1 MRYKIKPKFFTK
13 LFFSYR
19 YSPLSLL
26 MWKMRERK
34 TPSQPWLLCVLCSVW
49 QCSHSWQSF
58 DKSIDEKAQKA
69 QCYVVVDTRALHCTV
84 HSYTRASTSLTFFF
98 FFFNFKVTFSPEIKF
113 LVPTTSFWKCYNNLR
128 KLLFRRKIKDYMD
141 LWRETRIRLPKCC
154 RLGVYSNESNMKGI
168 MAMSTEKWYSMMV
181 YCIQGERFVKVWGI

>member
-34 TPSQPWLLCVLCSVW
+34 TPSHGYCVYC
-49 QCSHSWQSF
+49 
-58 DKSIDEKAQKA
+58 A
-69 QCYVVVDTRALHCTV
+69 QCDSVHILGKALTKALMKKHRKHNVMWLWTLVHCTAL
-84 HSYTRASTSLTFFF
+84 YTRTLVQVPLLRFFF
-98 FFFNFKVTFSPEIKF
+98 FFLNFKVTFSPEIKF

-154 RLGVYSNESNMKGI
+154 RLGVYSNESNIKGI

>member
-1 MRYKIKPKFFTK
+1 MHEEGQLIVLLLARLVTVSHHYRFQCEKRVKEKHEAMAVVCTVLSVTVFTFLAK
-13 LFFSYR
+13 LWQKHW
-19 YSPLSLL
+19 
-26 MWKMRERK
+26 WKSTESTM
-34 TPSQPWLLCVLCSVW
+34 LCGCG
-49 QCSHSWQSF
+49 HS
-58 DKSIDEKAQKA
+58 
-69 QCYVVVDTRALHCTV
+69 CTALHCTLV
-84 HSYTRASTSLTFFF
+84 HSCKYLSYVFFF
-98 FFFNFKVTFSPEIKF
+98 FFLNFKVTFSPEIKF